1 MGVSKGGEG
10 FVEEVTEV
18 SPGPGP
24 SDRFLRNNLVVSGKM
39 INFAA
44 VISNSKKL

>member
-1 MGVSKGGEG
+1 MGK
-10 FVEEVTEV
+10 TEMLYRELRKNL
-18 SPGPGP
+18 SLGPGP